1 MYGVNGRLD
10 FCTAVQNLSSHYVK
24 LLFCS
29 DLLKTGMRLITRKSA
44 SVFGVV
50 FLTVVLTGQ
59 SNTGQD
65 SSTQGSSSQT
75 KANPVVGGPAIQE
88 PAAIIQFLSRTI
100 SWHHQLTVEQKLAN
114 QPSDLSFLQE
124 NRRNADQ
131 VVRLA
136 FDYARS
142 QAQLQA
148 RQRAS
153 QPSQPS
159 SNDSSAQTQRME
171 QALQNLDQEIEQTQG
186 EIQGFREKLST
197 ASPAK
202 RNALQSQIAETQ
214 SEVSLFQARR
224 DAIESMIE
232 FVNSSTS
239 GGGGA
244 GLRAQIEELAGTVP
258 VQLSRAP
265 ASNQNQT
272 NQSQASQNQTNQN
285 QEETPSQPASSN
297 VASEP
302 IGIWALAADLIRLSG
317 KLHTLKNELSA
328 SESLQQDAIKLRAP
342 LLDYLRNLVR
352 QGDQLAS
359 AADTSGPAALAQQK
373 QQLDALTT
381 QFKQTTSGLLPL
393 SKINVLLGI
402 QETTIKNWRE
412 SIRDQLH
419 DELRQLLLRLG
430 VLAILIAAV
439 FGVGEFW
446 RRATYRYVHDG
457 RRRYQFLLLR
467 RVAIWTAIILIIVLT
482 FATQLGSAVTF
493 AGLLTAGIAVALQ
506 NVIVSVVGYF
516 FLIGK
521 YGLRVGDRV
530 QIAGV
535 TGEVVEIGLV
545 RIHLMELGG
554 AGESQPTGRVVA
566 FSNSIV
572 FQPTAGLFKQI
583 PGTNFVW
590 HEVKLVLAADTDYH
604 LARERITQAVDSVLA
619 TYQENMETQRVLME
633 RNLSSVSGA
642 DLKSKVRLYY
652 TASGIEVTVR
662 FPVELGKAAEMD
674 DHLMR
679 ELLAAADREPKL
691 KLVSAEMPV
700 AKAGV

>member
-1 MYGVNGRLD
+1 
-10 FCTAVQNLSSHYVK
+10 
-24 LLFCS
+24 
-29 DLLKTGMRLITRKSA
+29 MRLITREAA
-44 SVFGVV
+44 SGLVLL
-50 FLTVVLTGQ
+50 FLTALLIGQ
-59 SNTGQD
+59 SNTTQGGSPQGN
-65 SSTQGSSSQT
+65 STQTNTNNIGAGQ
-75 KANPVVGGPAIQE
+75 AIQD
-88 PAAIIQFLSRTI
+88 PTAIIQFLSKTI

-159 SNDSSAQTQRME
+159 SNDSSGQAQRME

-197 ASPAK
+197 ASAAK

-265 ASNQNQT
+265 ASNQNQA
-272 NQSQASQNQTNQN
+272 NQSQ
-285 QEETPSQPASSN
+285 EESPSPPASSN
-297 VASEP
+297 VVSEP
-302 IGIWALAADLIRLSG
+302 TGIWALAADLIRLSG
-317 KLHTLKNELSA
+317 KLHSLKNELSA
-328 SESLQQDAIKLRAP
+328 SESLQQNAQKLRAP

-359 AADTSGPAALAQQK
+359 AADTSGPAALTQQK
-373 QQLDALTT
+373 QQLDALTA
-381 QFKQTTSGLLPL
+381 QFRQTTSGLLPL
-393 SKINVLLGI
+393 SKINVLLAL
-402 QETTIKNWRE
+402 QETTIKNWKE

-430 VLAILIAAV
+430 LLAILIAAV

-467 RVAIWTAIILIIVLT
+467 RVAIWTAIILILVLS

-554 AGESQPTGRVVA
+554 SGESQPTGRVVA

-619 TYQENMETQRVLME
+619 TYQENMETQRMLME

-662 FPVELGKAAEMD
+662 FPVELGKATEMD